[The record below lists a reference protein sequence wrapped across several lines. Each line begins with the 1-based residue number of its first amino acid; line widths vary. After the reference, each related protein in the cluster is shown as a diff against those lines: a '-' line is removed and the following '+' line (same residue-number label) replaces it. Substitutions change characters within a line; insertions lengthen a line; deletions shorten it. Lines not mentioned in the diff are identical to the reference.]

1 MIRVPLIPVGSGQR
15 RVTLPDDLQFAPIQE
30 EGVRSPCPPREG
42 KSLGSLAHSA
52 SRQNLGGVRGFL
64 ANKSSLVRCCD
75 REKTWLFSRLRSRYP
90 QAYRPKR
97 RCRGQKTGK
106 CCGLRDEPTL
116 TSPHASFALGLLSSG
131 PQGGGATQCL
141 GLSTCLAQTIVT
153 KVQEWLRSLTK
164 MACSPQLKQVT

>member
-1 MIRVPLIPVGSGQR
+1 M
-15 RVTLPDDLQFAPIQE
+15 LPNDLQFAPKQE
-30 EGVRSPCPPREG
+30 EGERSPGPPREG

-52 SRQNLGGVRGFL
+52 SRQNLGGAREFL

-75 REKTWLFSRLRSRYP
+75 REKTWLFSRLRTRYP

-116 TSPHASFALGLLSSG
+116 ASPHASFAVTTLPIPRERLYPETRLIDLVRVGNRH
-131 PQGGGATQCL
+131 QGGNL
-141 GLSTCLAQTIVT
+141 VVFSN
-153 KVQEWLRSLTK
+153 
-164 MACSPQLKQVT
+164 